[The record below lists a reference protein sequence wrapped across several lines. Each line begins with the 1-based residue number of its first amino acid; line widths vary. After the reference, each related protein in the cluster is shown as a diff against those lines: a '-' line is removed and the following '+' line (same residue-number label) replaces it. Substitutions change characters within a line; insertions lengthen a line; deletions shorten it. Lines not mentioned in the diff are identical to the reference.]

1 MSNSSRTPAIPA
13 SKTTLELRSPRGKRR
28 PIDIDIVVKVPSSP
42 QADLKRQYKNLLAE
56 IEETK
61 PKLRQ
66 LEVLQS
72 EVIIR
77 IHIPIY
83 LVVTKLFLLLIF
95 Q

>member
-1 MSNSSRTPAIPA
+1 MSNSPRIPA
-13 SKTTLELRSPRGKRR
+13 TKATLELRSPRGGKHR
-28 PIDIDIVVKVPSSP
+28 PIDVEIVVKVPPSP

-72 EVIIR
+72 EV
-77 IHIPIY
+77 
-83 LVVTKLFLLLIF
+83 
-95 Q
+95 